1 MPRRG
6 EAKYA
11 PPTAGEIE
19 TFNKLL
25 LSGNFDEGDY
35 HIHTLQVCAGWLV
48 IRQHDVWRWILEFR
62 RNRSKLLETL
72 LKIQKD
78 LTGLCSMMDRLSGE
92 YQSFFTDSPFNIPN
106 TIFALHSEY
115 LAINDSVGNLLEPY
129 LSYAKSYEMH
139 YKKGEIPDMS
149 NLSVKPEDLSA
160 QFLEKL
166 GLIQQVLGK
175 MATGVANLAAR
186 RADLADPGA
195 GPAAT
200 GS

>member
-6 EAKYA
+6 DAKHA

-35 HIHTLQVCAGWLV
+35 HVRTLQVCAGWLI
-48 IRQHDVWRWILEFR
+48 IRQHDLRSWILDFR

-92 YQSFFTDSPFNIPN
+92 DQSFFADSPFGIPN
-106 TIFALHSEY
+106 RIFALYSEY
-115 LAINDSVGNLLEPY
+115 LAINDSVGSLLEPY
-129 LSYAKSYEMH
+129 LSYAKSYKVH
-139 YKKGEIPDMS
+139 YEKGEIPDTS
-149 NLSVKPEDLSA
+149 NLSVKPEELST

-175 MATGVANLAAR
+175 MANGVASLAAR

-200 GS
+200 G